1 MTKRKSLI
9 IQLLSAELKKCTG
22 RDWLVHYE
30 KDDIIVSTYYQDCG
44 TYRTTYCNA
53 LNSIIV
59 NALNSIIVN
68 ENYIKMLSYTILA
81 DLYTHKL
88 ICQLS
93 KKDVDNTTDLW

>member
-1 MTKRKSLI
+1 MTKRKLLI

-22 RDWLVHYE
+22 RDWLVHYAE
-30 KDDIIVSTYYQDCG
+30 DDIIASTYYQDCG

-59 NALNSIIVN
+59 N
-68 ENYIKMLSYTILA
+68 EDYIKMLAYTILA

-88 ICQLS
+88 ICQIS
-93 KKDVDNTTDLW
+93 KKDVDNNMDLW

>member
-1 MTKRKSLI
+1 MLKDKLFI
-9 IQLLSAELKKCTG
+9 IESLSAELKKCTG

-30 KDDIIVSTYYQDCG
+30 QDDIITSTYYPDCG
-44 TYRTTYCNA
+44 TYRTTYC
-53 LNSIIV
+53 

-88 ICQLS
+88 ICQIS
-93 KKDVDNTTDLW
+93 KKDVDNYMDVW

>member
-1 MTKRKSLI
+1 MIKSKLLI

-30 KDDIIVSTYYQDCG
+30 KDDIIARTYYQDCG

-59 NALNSIIVN
+59 N
-68 ENYIKMLSYTILA
+68 EDYIKMLSHTILA
-81 DLYTHKL
+81 DLYTYKL
-88 ICQLS
+88 NCQIS
-93 KKDVDNTTDLW
+93 KKYVVNTMDLW

>member
-1 MTKRKSLI
+1 MTKRKMLI

-30 KDDIIVSTYYQDCG
+30 EDDIIASTYYQDCG

-59 NALNSIIVN
+59 N
-68 ENYIKMLSYTILA
+68 EDYIKMLAYTILA
-81 DLYTHKL
+81 DLYTYKL
-88 ICQLS
+88 NCKIS
-93 KKDVDNTTDLW
+93 KKYVDNTVDLW

>member
-1 MTKRKSLI
+1 MTKRKLLI

-30 KDDIIVSTYYQDCG
+30 KDDIIASTYYQDCG

-59 NALNSIIVN
+59 N
-68 ENYIKMLSYTILA
+68 EDYIKMLSHTILA
-81 DLYTHKL
+81 DLYTYKL
-88 ICQLS
+88 NCQIS
-93 KKDVDNTTDLW
+93 KKYVVNTMDLW